1 MSFSRSRLSHM
12 ASRFSESV
20 IRGMTQLC
28 VRHGGI
34 NLAQGFPDFKV
45 HPDLKNAAKKAID
58 DDFNQ
63 YSITWGAPRL
73 RQAIAR
79 KMESYNRVPCDPER
93 NVTVT
98 CGSTE
103 AMIASLMA
111 VLDPGDE
118 VVIFEPFYENYGPD
132 TIISGAV
139 PRYVPIYADGFRFDP
154 DELRAAFSPRTRA
167 IIVNTPNNPL
177 GKVFSRGEL
186 ELIAAL
192 CHQYDAL
199 AITDEI
205 YEHILYDGRQ
215 HLSIASLPDMCDR
228 TITICGHSKTYSVT
242 GWRLGYAVACEEITG
257 GIRKV
262 HDFLTVG
269 APAPLQEA
277 GTTALELQ
285 DEYYIELRN
294 IYETKRELLMKGL
307 QNAGFGCLRPEGAYY
322 IMTDISS
329 FGFNDDTA
337 FAHWLVMEIGVAA
350 VPGSSFYH
358 NPELG
363 RRQIRFCFCKKD
375 ETLQAAAERLELF
388 RMKI

>member
-1 MSFSRSRLSHM
+1 MSLSRSRLSQK

-28 VRHGGI
+28 IRHGGI

-45 HPDLKNAAKKAID
+45 HTDLKNAAKKAID

-63 YSITWGAPRL
+63 YSITWGASRL

-79 KMESYNRVPCDPER
+79 KMESYNQVACDPER

-103 AMIASLMA
+103 AMIASLLA
-111 VLDPGDE
+111 VVDPGDE

-132 TIISGAV
+132 TVLSGAV
-139 PRYVPIYADGFRFDP
+139 PRYVPIHADSLRFDP
-154 DELRAAFSPRTRA
+154 DELRAAFTPRTRA

-177 GKVFSRGEL
+177 GKVFSREEL

-192 CHQYDAL
+192 CQEYDVV

-215 HLSIASLPDMCDR
+215 HVSIASLPGMADR

-242 GWRLGYAVACEEITG
+242 GWRLGYAVACEEITN

-277 GTTALELQ
+277 GAAALDLGGEYYLELRHLY
-285 DEYYIELRN
+285 EGKRN
-294 IYETKRELLMKGL
+294 YLLMGL
-307 QNAGFGCLRPEGAYY
+307 DKTGFNCIRPEGAYY

-329 FGFNDDTA
+329 FGFEDDTG
-337 FAHWLVMEIGVAA
+337 FAHWLVREIGVAA

-363 RRQIRFCFCKKD
+363 CQQIRFCFCKRD
-375 ETLQAAAERLELF
+375 ETLQAAVERLE
-388 RMKI
+388 RIRIKV